1 MKRAFVIDDEEAI
14 CLLLS
19 AMLRKKGF
27 ETNTHHQL
35 SGAINKLIDFNPDIL
50 FLDLSL
56 GDGSGFS
63 IVPAIKKELP
73 NLKIIISSAH
83 SGVNE
88 RKEAERLGVFHFV
101 SKPLNRGTID
111 KVVGLLEIE

>member
-1 MKRAFVIDDEEAI
+1 MKKAFVIDDEEAI

-27 ETNTHHQL
+27 ETDTHFQL
-35 SGAINKLIDFNPDIL
+35 GGALIKLKKFNPDVL

-63 IVPAIKKELP
+63 IIPAIKKELP
-73 NLKIIISSAH
+73 ELKIIISSAH
-83 SGVNE
+83 SGINE

-101 SKPLNRGTID
+101 SKPLNRETID
-111 KVVGLLEIE
+111 EVIGLLNV